1 MALTK
6 QIEMVSNFGDTVVF
20 NNAYFKIT
28 LINGDKNNIDIYV
41 SCSKEKDGL
50 HIKMNS
56 YSFTPNLGGDNFI
69 KQGYEYLK
77 SLPEY
82 ADAVDC

>member
-28 LINGDKNNIDIYV
+28 SISGDKNSITIYV
-41 SCSKEKDGL
+41 SCFKEKDNL
-50 HIKMNS
+50 CIKTDA
-56 YSFTPNLGGDNFI
+56 YSFTPTMEDNFI
-69 KQGYEYLK
+69 KQGYEYIK

-82 ADAVDC
+82 TDAIDC